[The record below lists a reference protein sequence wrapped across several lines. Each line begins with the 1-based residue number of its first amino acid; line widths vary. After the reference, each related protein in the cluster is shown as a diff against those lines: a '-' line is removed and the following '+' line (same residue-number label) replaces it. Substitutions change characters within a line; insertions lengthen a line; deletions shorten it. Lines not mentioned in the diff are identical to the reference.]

1 MLHLSKFRGVIASR
15 LSRQWLLDHMVE
27 GASSGRGLDVRRIT
41 LGEENGTTGDK
52 TMTLLKRKVTAQI
65 TDNRSC

>member
-41 LGEENGTTGDK
+41 LGEENDATGK
-52 TMTLLKRKVTAQI
+52 ESLTLLECKVTAQL
-65 TDNRSC
+65 R